1 MKPLSYGYRDQPCHL
16 PSRGT
21 IAAKRACSTLAVCA
35 DKPARRIPVRIETS
49 QAYSWRCLRPERPRA
64 RARALNSG
72 VTLFGELQ
80 FVDDDCP
87 ALAGDGSTRSNN
99 A

>member
-1 MKPLSYGYRDQPCHL
+1 MKRLSYGNRDKPGYL

-21 IAAKRACSTLAVCA
+21 IAARRACSTLAACA
-35 DKPARRIPVRIETS
+35 D
-49 QAYSWRCLRPERPRA
+49 QPERPRA
-64 RARALNSG
+64 RARASNSG
-72 VTLFGELQ
+72 VTLFGESQ

-87 ALAGDGSTRSNN
+87 ERVGDGSTRSNN